1 MKAAGSLE
9 KVLCGACRFW
19 MRYRNNGSS
28 LYLCRD
34 SFIPTHKAEC
44 GDYTDG
50 TPMTEEEFDGK

>member
-1 MKAAGSLE
+1 
-9 KVLCGACRFW
+9 